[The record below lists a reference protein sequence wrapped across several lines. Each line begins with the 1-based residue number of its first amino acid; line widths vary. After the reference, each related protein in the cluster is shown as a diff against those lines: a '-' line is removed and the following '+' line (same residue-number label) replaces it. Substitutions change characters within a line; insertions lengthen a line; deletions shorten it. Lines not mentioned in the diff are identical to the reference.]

1 MKFFPYEN
9 YNLISPLKPEEA
21 IKKLAVVVVTSGPAT
36 LLSAS
41 KADKYYQGKL
51 AGSGFK
57 VSRIIGYRNSFRPL
71 IKGEIQD
78 AAGSEIHIKMR
89 MHKAVLIFC
98 CIWIGGV
105 LLVLVASIMPG

>member
-1 MKFFPYEN
+1 MKFSPCEN

-21 IKKLAVVVVTSGPAT
+21 IKKLAIVVVTSGPAT

-57 VSRIIGYRNSFRPL
+57 ISRIIGYRNSFRARSKGRFRMLPVL
-71 IKGEIQD
+71 KFISKCGCIKRSLYF
-78 AAGSEIHIKMR
+78 AVSGSV
-89 MHKAVLIFC
+89 AFC
-98 CIWIGGV
+98 WF
-105 LLVLVASIMPG
+105 